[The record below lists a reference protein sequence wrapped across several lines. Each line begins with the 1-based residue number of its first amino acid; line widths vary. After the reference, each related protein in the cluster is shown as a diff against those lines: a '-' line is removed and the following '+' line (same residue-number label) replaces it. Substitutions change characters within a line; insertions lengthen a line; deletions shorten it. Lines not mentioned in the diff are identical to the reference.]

1 MQFADPK
8 FLNLLWLLPAFIV
21 MFSVLN
27 KRREKKLNA
36 FIEKHL
42 VGDLIV
48 GKESQRMMLRQ
59 ALLLVIFI
67 FSVLALAR
75 PQWGFRWQEIKR
87 EGLDI
92 IVAVDVSKSML
103 TQDVKPNRLERT
115 KLAIKDLLSQLKG
128 DRIGLMAFAGDAF
141 LMCPLTVD
149 YSGFMLSLNDLGVSS
164 VPRGGTN
171 ISKAIDEAMKSYEK
185 IPSRYRS
192 IIIVTDGEDLEGDS
206 LKSAQKAKEQG
217 VKLYTVGVGTQE
229 GELIQVEGDD
239 GTKDFLK
246 DSSGN
251 YVKSRLNEKLLQ
263 EIALSTG
270 GIYVKSSGAQFGL
283 DYIYDNALSKS
294 DKRETQAAKQKE
306 YFERFQFPL
315 ALAALLLVIE
325 TCLGVRRKQ

>member
-1 MQFADPK
+1 
-8 FLNLLWLLPAFIV
+8 
-21 MFSVLN
+21 
-27 KRREKKLNA
+27 
-36 FIEKHL
+36 
-42 VGDLIV
+42 
-48 GKESQRMMLRQ
+48 
-59 ALLLVIFI
+59 
-67 FSVLALAR
+67 
-75 PQWGFRWQEIKR
+75 
-87 EGLDI
+87 
-92 IVAVDVSKSML
+92 ML

-206 LKSAQKAKEQG
+206 LKSVQKAKEQG